1 MCFAAIGVALGAQA
15 GTAAATTL
23 GITAVSSV
31 ASIGMTLFQ
40 GYQGYQDKKAV
51 AQYQQ
56 QQFDANKVLVQQ
68 AMLTESRGIIERQ
81 RQEDLRASQ
90 LLRENKIKEAQTMGT
105 FLAAGGDSGVAGLS
119 EVLLLADIE
128 RMSLNNEQT
137 INRNFEYVNKD
148 LQNRNEGIYQ
158 KAIGRI
164 QSVPQGVMP
173 SLTNTI
179 IGTGLQIG
187 GDLFA
192 SYDKYMERTG
202 GYLPDIYGT
211 DSSRRDVRYG

>member
-1 MCFAAIGVALGAQA
+1 MCFAAIGGLFLGAGA
-15 GTAAATTL
+15 STAAATSL
-23 GITAVSSV
+23 GVTIVGGVVST
-31 ASIGMTLFQ
+31 GMTLMTQ
-40 GYQGYQDKKAV
+40 YQGYQDKKAA
-51 AQYQQ
+51 AQFQQ

-105 FLAAGGDSGVAGLS
+105 FLAAGGDTKVAGLS

-192 SYDKYMERTG
+192 GYDKYMERTG
-202 GYLPDIYGT
+202 GYLPDVYNTG
-211 DSSRRDVRYG
+211 GK